1 MRQSPAKAS
10 TPLGIFTCGQ
20 YSEKF
25 LTAKTRRSQRR
36 RTNLCGRLPASEGC
50 ALAVTGDCHRA
61 FEALT
66 WRAVSYAGS
75 DWLTRFYNLRNNG
88 AVSIRY
94 QVERLGPV
102 KPGDDPYERNQRW
115 ALYRG
120 MGYGTDKLRLIALWN
135 GKKDEHRPGRDDQ
148 PAVAH
153 IVQEARQAGVTV
165 EHLNTTKFEH
175 WNAAA

>member
-94 QVERLGPV
+94 QVERRGPG
-102 KPGDDPYERNQRW
+102 KPGDEPN
-115 ALYRG
+115 
-120 MGYGTDKLRLIALWN
+120 
-135 GKKDEHRPGRDDQ
+135 DDQ
-148 PAVAH
+148 PEMAH